1 MKEAF
6 YLFSSGAPLRILCH
20 QTRPIEALLRDE
32 HMLAT
37 SLNMYFTIS
46 EGGLQHHQEPDF
58 VRIVHNYG
66 DFYCPAPS

>member
-1 MKEAF
+1 MGSCVKTHERSV
-6 YLFSSGAPLRILCH
+6 LFFSFGAPLRILCH

-46 EGGLQHHQEPDF
+46 EGGLQHHQEPEF
-58 VRIVHNYG
+58 V
-66 DFYCPAPS
+66 